1 MKERKLPPTLCRR
14 RRAILE
20 TFCRLCSKNI
30 HRFNFFYKLPFY
42 IVIYRLIKTW
52 YWYNTVQYE
61 DYFPDHHCEECH
73 NKKIERFNHCPKCQ
87 AYVSEK
93 KPRKVSLRICPR

>member
-1 MKERKLPPTLCRR
+1 MQEKKLPTTLCRR

-20 TFCRLCSKNI
+20 TSCRLCNKEI
-30 HRFNFFYKLPFY
+30 PRFTFYYKIPMY
-42 IVIYRLIKTW
+42 IRILKLIKTW
-52 YWYNTVQYE
+52 YWYNTFSYE
-61 DYFPDHHCEECH
+61 DYFSDHHCETCH
-73 NKKIERFNHCPKCQ
+73 EERKERFGHCPKCQ